1 MLVMRR
7 RAGESFLVGDAVEI
21 EVLEVCHARVKLGI
35 VAPDSVLIQRKETQI
50 TRDEN
55 ITAARSVRQ
64 QNISS
69 LLNKVAFQPVGAPV
83 KNLTDAAIIDNST
96 PSRAW
101 RCRTGS
107 AGAFPAG
114 CLAGMRATT
123 ELPASM
129 SDPTGKASMTCAAGT
144 A

>member
-1 MLVMRR
+1 MRR

-64 QNISS
+64 QSISS

-83 KNLTDAAIIDNST
+83 KNLTDAAIIDNEMQLVPRRKNT
-96 PSRAW
+96 
-101 RCRTGS
+101 RTVFEPPRYESVKG
-107 AGAFPAG
+107 
-114 CLAGMRATT
+114 
-123 ELPASM
+123 
-129 SDPTGKASMTCAAGT
+129 
-144 A
+144 